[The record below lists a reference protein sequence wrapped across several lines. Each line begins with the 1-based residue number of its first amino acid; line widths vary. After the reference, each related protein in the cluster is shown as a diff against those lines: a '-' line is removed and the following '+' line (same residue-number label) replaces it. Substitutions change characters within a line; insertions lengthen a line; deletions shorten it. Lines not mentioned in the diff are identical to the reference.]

1 MIEIGWQ
8 LMMGCGLAASAG
20 LRTFLPLLVVGLAGR
35 FEFVGLGER
44 FTWMSSDAALIV
56 FAVAVGIEVLGDKIL
71 FVDHTL
77 DAVGTFARPVAGALA
92 AASPLTSM
100 DPLTASV
107 VGVIL
112 GATVAGS
119 VHAAKATTRLFST
132 GATGG
137 LATPFISVGEDAV
150 SFMGAVLAIFLPAV
164 AFALAAVVLFLVLRN
179 RRPRPANA

>member
-1 MIEIGWQ
+1 
-8 LMMGCGLAASAG
+8 
-20 LRTFLPLLVVGLAGR
+20 
-35 FEFVGLGER
+35 
-44 FTWMSSDAALIV
+44 
-56 FAVAVGIEVLGDKIL
+56 
-71 FVDHTL
+71 
-77 DAVGTFARPVAGALA
+77 
-92 AASPLTSM
+92 M